1 MWIALVQSLSHVRLL
16 ATPWTTALQASL
28 SFTISQSLL
37 RLMSIESVMASNH
50 LILSPLSP
58 SAPASRSFPIS
69 WLFMPGGQSIGTSAL
84 ASVLP
89 RNIQGWLPLGVTGL
103 ISLSKGLL
111 RVFYST
117 TIQKHQIFSSKPF
130 LWSLFHICTWPLE
143 KTIAL
148 TIRILLAKTSLLL
161 IRNLGLS

>member
-1 MWIALVQSLSHVRLL
+1 MWVALVQSLSHIRLL

-28 SFTISQSLL
+28 SLTISQSLL
-37 RLMSIESVMASNH
+37 KLMSIESGMPSNH

-69 WLFMPGGQSIGTSAL
+69 WLFMSDGQRIGASAL

-89 RNIQGWLPLGVTGL
+89 MNIQGWLPLGVTGL
-103 ISLSKGLL
+103 ILSKGFL

-117 TIQKHQIFSSKPF
+117 TIQKHQFFSAQPF
-130 LWSLFHICTWPLE
+130 LWSHSHICTWPLE
-143 KTIAL
+143 KNIAL

-161 IRNLGLS
+161 ICNLGLS